1 MPSSSQLRGV
11 RVLTSPTPQMLALR
25 MFPALTTLK
34 LIDQA
39 RLMHGHINEV
49 VCGAW
54 QLAGNDARAAHG
66 DCMVL

>member
-1 MPSSSQLRGV
+1 
-11 RVLTSPTPQMLALR
+11 MLALR